1 MLEKGSTPLIGLE
14 TWNSSPP
21 VLGEVFRSQWV
32 EKQGTVAIQ
41 GDGLP
46 TNMVQMARQE
56 AGQGHVVCLLTAPG
70 WSTLGLSRVPLQGFL
85 VLGFGVFPSDW
96 TEILVQVF
104 LFTNILRTNKPVPR

>member
-70 WSTLGLSRVPLQGFL
+70 MVHSGPFSGSSPGFF
-85 VLGFGVFPSDW
+85 GFGVWGLS
-96 TEILVQVF
+96 L
-104 LFTNILRTNKPVPR
+104 